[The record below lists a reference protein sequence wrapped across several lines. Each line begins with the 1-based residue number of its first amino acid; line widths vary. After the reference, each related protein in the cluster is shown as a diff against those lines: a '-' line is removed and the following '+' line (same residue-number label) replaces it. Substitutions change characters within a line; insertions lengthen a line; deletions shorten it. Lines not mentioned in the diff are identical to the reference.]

1 VKKFSQLKIFK
12 MKTTEAK
19 RKLNTLTKTLFSG
32 ILVTIMILSF
42 SSCAKKVYF
51 LLSSVVPAAQGQIT
65 VKNDKNNNY
74 VIQMQISNL
83 ADIERLQPAKKSY
96 VVWMETAGN
105 LSKNIGRISSSKK
118 LKVSFET
125 VSTMRPTKIFI
136 TAEEDE
142 TTQYPGSMV
151 VLTTNRF

>member
-12 MKTTEAK
+12 MKTTGAK

-32 ILVTIMILSF
+32 ILVTTMILSF

-74 VIQMQISNL
+74 VIQMQITNL

-96 VVWMETAGN
+96 VVWMETGGSLA
-105 LSKNIGRISSSKK
+105 KNIGRISSSNK
-118 LKVSFET
+118 LNVSFET
-125 VSTMRPTKIFI
+125 VSTTRPTKIFI

-151 VLTTNRF
+151 VLTTDRF

>member
-1 VKKFSQLKIFK
+1 
-12 MKTTEAK
+12 MKTTK
-19 RKLNTLTKTLFSG
+19 FNTLTKTLFSG
-32 ILVTIMILSF
+32 ILVIIMILSF

-105 LSKNIGRISSSKK
+105 LAKNIGRISSSKK

>member
-1 VKKFSQLKIFK
+1 
-12 MKTTEAK
+12 MKTI
-19 RKLNTLTKTLFSG
+19 KLNTLTKTLFSG
-32 ILVTIMILSF
+32 ILMTIMVLSF

-74 VIQMQISNL
+74 VIQMQITNL

-96 VVWMETAGN
+96 VVWMETGGN
-105 LSKNIGRISSSKK
+105 FAKNIGRISSSNK

-125 VSTMRPTKIFI
+125 VSTLRPTKIFI

-142 TTQYPGSMV
+142 TSQYPGSMV
-151 VLTTNRF
+151 VLTTDRF

>member
-1 VKKFSQLKIFK
+1 
-12 MKTTEAK
+12 MKTI
-19 RKLNTLTKTLFSG
+19 KLNTLTKTLISG
-32 ILVTIMILSF
+32 ILMTIMVLSF

-74 VIQMQISNL
+74 VIQMQITNL
-83 ADIERLQPAKKSY
+83 ADIERLQPVKKSY
-96 VVWMETAGN
+96 VVWMETGGN
-105 LSKNIGRISSSKK
+105 FAKNIGRISSSNQ

-142 TTQYPGSMV
+142 TSQYPGSMV
-151 VLTTNRF
+151 VLTTDRF

>member
-1 VKKFSQLKIFK
+1 
-12 MKTTEAK
+12 MKTTK
-19 RKLNTLTKTLFSG
+19 FNTLTKTLFSG

-42 SSCAKKVYF
+42 SSCAKKEYF

-105 LSKNIGRISSSKK
+105 LAKNIGRISSSKK

>member
-1 VKKFSQLKIFK
+1 
-12 MKTTEAK
+12 MKTTGAK
-19 RKLNTLTKTLFSG
+19 GKSNTLTKTLFSG

-51 LLSSVVPAAQGQIT
+51 QLSSVVPAAQGQIT

-74 VIQMQISNL
+74 VIQMQITNL

-105 LSKNIGRISSSKK
+105 LAKNIGRISSSKK

-151 VLTTNRF
+151 VLTTDRF

>member
-1 VKKFSQLKIFK
+1 
-12 MKTTEAK
+12 MKTIGAK
-19 RKLNTLTKTLFSG
+19 GKLNTLTKTLFSG
-32 ILVTIMILSF
+32 ILVTTMILSF

-74 VIQMQISNL
+74 VIQMQITNL

-96 VVWMETAGN
+96 VVWMETGGSLA
-105 LSKNIGRISSSKK
+105 KNIGRISSSNK
-118 LKVSFET
+118 LNVSFET
-125 VSTMRPTKIFI
+125 VSTTRPTKIFI

-151 VLTTNRF
+151 VLTTDRF

>member
-1 VKKFSQLKIFK
+1 
-12 MKTTEAK
+12 MKTT
-19 RKLNTLTKTLFSG
+19 KLNSLTKTLFSG

-51 LLSSVVPAAQGQIT
+51 QLSSVVPAAQGEIT

-74 VIQMQISNL
+74 VIQMEITNL
-83 ADIERLQPAKKSY
+83 AYIERLQPAKKSY
-96 VVWMETAGN
+96 VVWMETMDN
-105 LSKNIGRISSSKK
+105 LPKNIGRISSSKK
-118 LKVSFET
+118 LKVDFNT

-142 TTQYPGSMV
+142 TSQYPGSMV
-151 VLTTNRF
+151 VLTTDRF

>member
-1 VKKFSQLKIFK
+1 
-12 MKTTEAK
+12 MKTI
-19 RKLNTLTKTLFSG
+19 KLNTLTKTLFSG
-32 ILVTIMILSF
+32 ILMTIMVLSF

-74 VIQMQISNL
+74 VIQMQITNL

-96 VVWMETAGN
+96 VVWMETGGN
-105 LSKNIGRISSSKK
+105 LAKNIGLISSSNQ

-125 VSTMRPTKIFI
+125 VSTLRPTKIFI

-142 TTQYPGSMV
+142 TSQYPGSMV
-151 VLTTNRF
+151 VLTTDRF

>member
-1 VKKFSQLKIFK
+1 
-12 MKTTEAK
+12 MKTI
-19 RKLNTLTKTLFSG
+19 KLNTLTKTLISG
-32 ILVTIMILSF
+32 ILMTIMVLSF

-74 VIQMQISNL
+74 VIQMQITNL
-83 ADIERLQPAKKSY
+83 ADIERLQPVKKSY
-96 VVWMETAGN
+96 VVWMETGGN
-105 LSKNIGRISSSKK
+105 FAKNIGRISSSNQ
-118 LKVSFET
+118 LKVSFEA

-142 TTQYPGSMV
+142 TSQYPGSMV
-151 VLTTNRF
+151 VLTTDRF

>member
-1 VKKFSQLKIFK
+1 
-12 MKTTEAK
+12 MKTT
-19 RKLNTLTKTLFSG
+19 KLNTLIKTLFSG

-51 LLSSVVPAAQGQIT
+51 QLSSVVPAAEGQIT
-65 VKNDKNNNY
+65 LKNDKNNNY
-74 VIQMQISNL
+74 VIQMEITNL

-96 VVWMETAGN
+96 VVWMETGGSIA
-105 LSKNIGRISSSKK
+105 KNIGRISSSNN

-125 VSTMRPTKIFI
+125 VSPTRPTKIFI

-151 VLTTNRF
+151 VLTTARF

>member
-1 VKKFSQLKIFK
+1 
-12 MKTTEAK
+12 MKTTGAK

-32 ILVTIMILSF
+32 ILVTTMILSF

-74 VIQMQISNL
+74 VIQMQITNL

-96 VVWMETAGN
+96 VVWMETGGSLA
-105 LSKNIGRISSSKK
+105 KNIGRISSSNK
-118 LKVSFET
+118 LNVSFET
-125 VSTMRPTKIFI
+125 VSTTRPTKIFI

-151 VLTTNRF
+151 VLTTDRF

>member
-1 VKKFSQLKIFK
+1 
-12 MKTTEAK
+12 MKTI
-19 RKLNTLTKTLFSG
+19 KLNTLTKTLFSG
-32 ILVTIMILSF
+32 ILMTIMVLSF

-74 VIQMQISNL
+74 VIQMQITNL

-96 VVWMETAGN
+96 IVWMETGGN
-105 LSKNIGRISSSKK
+105 FAKNIGRISSSNK

-125 VSTMRPTKIFI
+125 VSTLRPTKIFI

-142 TTQYPGSMV
+142 TSQYPGSMV
-151 VLTTNRF
+151 VLTTDRF

>member
-1 VKKFSQLKIFK
+1 
-12 MKTTEAK
+12 MKTI
-19 RKLNTLTKTLFSG
+19 KLNTLTKTLFSG
-32 ILVTIMILSF
+32 ILMTIMVLSF

-74 VIQMQISNL
+74 VIQMQITNL

-96 VVWMETAGN
+96 VVWMETVDN
-105 LSKNIGRISSSKK
+105 LPKNIGRISSSNK

-151 VLTTNRF
+151 VLTTDRF